1 VALGRRPARATPGR
15 VSPVKIRSL
24 FLLLAGVM
32 IGLKVAAKLRE
43 DDPEVLHGP
52 QTGRSEQPP
61 ALRLVSTQVQR
72 LTDAATGK
80 SLDAIRRLRGE
91 IRERLGEDDAAAWN

>member
-1 VALGRRPARATPGR
+1 MKL
-15 VSPVKIRSL
+15 RSL
-24 FLLLAGVM
+24 ILLVAGVM

-43 DDPEVLHGP
+43 DDPNVLHGP
-52 QTGRSEQPP
+52 QRARSDQRR

-80 SLDAIRRLRGE
+80 SLDAIRRL
-91 IRERLGEDDAAAWN
+91 GEDDAAAWN

>member
-1 VALGRRPARATPGR
+1 MKL
-15 VSPVKIRSL
+15 RSL
-24 FLLLAGVM
+24 ILLVAGVM

-52 QTGRSEQPP
+52 RRARGEQRP
-61 ALRLVSTQVQR
+61 ALRLVSNQVQR

-80 SLDAIRRLRGE
+80 SLDAIRRLRGG
-91 IRERLGEDDAAAWN
+91 IRERLGEDDVAAWN

>member
-1 VALGRRPARATPGR
+1 MKL
-15 VSPVKIRSL
+15 RSL
-24 FLLLAGVM
+24 FLLVAGVM

-52 QTGRSEQPP
+52 QRSRNEQRP

-80 SLDAIRRLRGE
+80 SLEAIRRLRGG
-91 IRERLGEDDAAAWN
+91 IRERLGEDDIAAWN

>member
-1 VALGRRPARATPGR
+1 MRL
-15 VSPVKIRSL
+15 RSL
-24 FLLLAGVM
+24 FLLVAGVM
-32 IGLKVAAKLRE
+32 IGLKVAAKLRD
-43 DDPEVLHGP
+43 DDPDVLHGP
-52 QTGRSEQPP
+52 QRTRNEQGP

-80 SLDAIRRLRGE
+80 SLEAIRRLRGE

>member
-1 VALGRRPARATPGR
+1 MKL
-15 VSPVKIRSL
+15 RSL
-24 FLLLAGVM
+24 ILLVAGVM

-52 QTGRSEQPP
+52 RRARNDQRP

-72 LTDAATGK
+72 LSDAAAGK

>member
-1 VALGRRPARATPGR
+1 MKL
-15 VSPVKIRSL
+15 RSL
-24 FLLLAGVM
+24 LLLGVGM
-32 IGLKVAAKLRE
+32 AIGLKVAAKLRE

-52 QTGRSEQPP
+52 QRARSDQRP

-80 SLDAIRRLRGE
+80 SIDAIRRVRTGLRD
-91 IRERLGEDDAAAWN
+91 RLGDDDAAAWN

>member
-1 VALGRRPARATPGR
+1 MKL
-15 VSPVKIRSL
+15 RSL
-24 FLLLAGVM
+24 FLLVAGVM

-43 DDPEVLHGP
+43 DDPDVLHGP
-52 QTGRSEQPP
+52 RRGRTDQP
-61 ALRLVSTQVQR
+61 ALRLMSTQVQR

-91 IRERLGEDDAAAWN
+91 IRDRLGEDDVAAWN

>member
-1 VALGRRPARATPGR
+1 MKL
-15 VSPVKIRSL
+15 RSL
-24 FLLLAGVM
+24 FLLVAGVV

-43 DDPEVLHGP
+43 DDPNVLHGP
-52 QTGRSEQPP
+52 QRARSDQRP

-80 SLDAIRRLRGE
+80 SLDAIRRVRSG